1 MQGATNFCQLR
12 HKLSFKPLRFNSKS
26 LSLENAIGFY
36 QSLDNDMHL
45 WLSLRLTIF
54 LIEGKELARE
64 LILVM
69 KFLSCRTAVY
79 LYSVSVTHPF
89 LKYELKS
96 LLHRTVCIYETL

>member
-45 WLSLRLTIF
+45 WLSLYLSKDIF
-54 LIEGKELARE
+54 IFSTERKLLENWPRHEIFIASYHG
-64 LILVM
+64 V
-69 KFLSCRTAVY
+69 FLQC
-79 LYSVSVTHPF
+79 
-89 LKYELKS
+89 
-96 LLHRTVCIYETL
+96 